1 SQKPAVGIAG
11 SVAWYVLPRATHEV
25 WQLLS
30 AAVVDGPPAP
40 SPISVSCR
48 VHAPLHHG
56 DAMAPVCYLLF
67 PPRLWGRP
75 PRARSTGAPPTSSHS
90 GCHVQGAAQPA
101 RPTHE
106 TRGDVSRWSARTRR
120 AAIVVIA
127 EQEDHGPAV
136 ARGG

>member
-48 VHAPLHHG
+48 VHASLHHG
-56 DAMAPVCYLLF
+56 DAMVPVCYLIF
-67 PPRLWGRP
+67 PPSIWRRP
-75 PRARSTGAPPTSSHS
+75 PSARSTGAPPTSSHS
-90 GCHVQGAAQPA
+90 ACRGQ
-101 RPTHE
+101 RPQRPPRQTHK
-106 TRGDVSRWSARTRR
+106 
-120 AAIVVIA
+120 
-127 EQEDHGPAV
+127 
-136 ARGG
+136 